1 MPFAE
6 PIPEGSFTLRCGE
19 LANQYGDPWEFG
31 FVITPSGRTANVKAL
46 QRPGFTSTE
55 WDAVIGWLSE
65 KGFWFRRFQ
74 RYKNGHALP
83 PVLRPLPS
91 YTLMFKEIPMSEAI
105 QKAHAEQT
113 ANLELL
119 SDAVGP
125 SSPLTAAVA
134 HAIKTHHNE
143 LKSCLA
149 IPDPAKPSTV
159 LDAQGEAGL
168 RVAKSLTAI
177 IDLAVANAATAPHA
191 EIKAVVHG
199 ARKVAHAVEDFS
211 VAIMDAWQAPA

>member
-19 LANQYGDPWEFG
+19 SANQYGDPWEFG

-46 QRPGFTSTE
+46 QRPGFTSAE

-134 HAIKTHHNE
+134 HAIKTHHGE
-143 LKSCLA
+143 LATALA
-149 IPDPAKPSTV
+149 VPDPTRPGDLLKK
-159 LDAQGEAGL
+159 QGAAGA
-168 RVAKSLTAI
+168 RVTDSIADLI
-177 IDLAVANAATAPHA
+177 NLAVANPTNAPHD
-191 EIKAVVHG
+191 ELKAVVHG
-199 ARKVAHAVEDFS
+199 ASKVAHAVEDFGK
-211 VAIMDAWQAPA
+211 AIMDAWQAPA